1 MTFFWI
7 PGVKGLIF
15 LLFVILFTE
24 VIVFNLNL
32 SSIGSF
38 VNTNAKDVTDKQQ
51 EMREKQK
58 KASEEKKLR
67 DKLNREKEKA
77 KKDERAEKEKKR
89 TQKGERRR

>member
-1 MTFFWI
+1 M
-7 PGVKGLIF
+7 
-15 LLFVILFTE
+15 ILFTE

-89 TQKGERRR
+89 TQKGERRRWCQIWRGRY

>member
-1 MTFFWI
+1 M
-7 PGVKGLIF
+7 
-15 LLFVILFTE
+15 ILFTE

-58 KASEEKKLR
+58 KASEEK
-67 DKLNREKEKA
+67 NYVIN
-77 KKDERAEKEKKR
+77 
-89 TQKGERRR
+89 